1 MIFEESF
8 VEVSLF
14 TDLDPEGIDD
24 FLILLVEND
33 FTVFDFNWLCPFS
46 EDMIKATD

>member
-8 VEVSLF
+8 VEVGLL
-14 TDLDPEGIDD
+14 TDLDPEGIDNI
-24 FLILLVEND
+24 LILLVEND
-33 FTVFDFNWLCPFS
+33 FTIFDLNWFCPFS